1 MCKKLSK
8 HYDCPIN
15 MSTIK
20 PICASVV
27 EYALMELTLTIVYK
41 EQK

>member
-1 MCKKLSK
+1 MCEKLSK

-20 PICASVV
+20 SIYASVV
-27 EYALMELTLTIVYK
+27 EYALLELTLTIVYK